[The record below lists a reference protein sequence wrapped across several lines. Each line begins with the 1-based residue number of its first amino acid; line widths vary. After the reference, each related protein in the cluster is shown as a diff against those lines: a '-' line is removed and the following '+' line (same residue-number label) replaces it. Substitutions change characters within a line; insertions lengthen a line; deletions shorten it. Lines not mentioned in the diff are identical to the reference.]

1 MKNPCINCKNEY
13 FRCRRICP
21 TGIRYQIAKAKEREL
36 VKAKKRKEIEF
47 DSYKVERILDT
58 KHKAGLE

>member
-36 VKAKKRKEIEF
+36 VRVEKQKEVAYNMYKIERVLETKKRAG
-47 DSYKVERILDT
+47 VE
-58 KHKAGLE
+58 